1 MLKSMFAAVVVT
13 EIIAVSVAFYL
24 LPVIIAGIRRVP
36 GIGAVAVINVLLGW
50 TLVGWVVAL
59 ALALRS
65 SRYVSP
71 VLQVVQNLVHN
82 RPSPVPPQPGSQ
94 PSGSRPPGS
103 WAGPGAP
110 APRQDPPP
118 LVLPRRPANPGDPA
132 ESANPAERG

>member
-13 EIIAVSVAFYL
+13 DIIAVSLAFYL
-24 LPVIIAGIRRVP
+24 LPVIIACIRRVP
-36 GIGAVAVINVLLGW
+36 DIGVVAVINVLLGW
-50 TLVGWVVAL
+50 TLAGWVVAL

-71 VLQVVQNLVHN
+71 VLQVVQNLAHN
-82 RPSPVPPQPGSQ
+82 RPSPVPPEPGSQ
-94 PSGSRPPGS
+94 PPES

-118 LVLPRRPANPGDPA
+118 LVLPRRPANPA

>member
-1 MLKSMFAAVVVT
+1 MFAAVVVT
-13 EIIAVSVAFYL
+13 EIIAVSMAFYL

-71 VLQVVQNLVHN
+71 VLQVVQNLAHN

-94 PSGSRPPGS
+94 PPGSQPPGS